1 MNDITSPIKI
11 KNISPNISIRKN
23 KNNEKH
29 ILISPAHKNYNMNIL
44 KSPFK
49 SKSPFNL
56 TKRKIDRKYFNKEKI
71 PFYQNSKTISNN
83 GQNTIENHYTSFITE
98 ISINNGSKKQSDNQM
113 SLKSPFESKRKKKL
127 YQNYYLIKNLIY

>member
-56 TKRKIDRKYFNKEKI
+56 TKR
-71 PFYQNSKTISNN
+71 
-83 GQNTIENHYTSFITE
+83 IENIL
-98 ISINNGSKKQSDNQM
+98 I
-113 SLKSPFESKRKKKL
+113 KKKFHF
-127 YQNYYLIKNLIY
+127 IKIQKQFQIMDKIQLKIIIQVL